1 MTHGHEASQVAKQP
15 RLVAVHKLGQRA
27 AVVVVAATCNICIF
41 SFNLLQVA
49 GSMQQAVGSMQ
60 QQQAKLSKFH
70 FGLLLAHLSG
80 NENISQGLRGST
92 GGEGAKDCNEV

>member
-1 MTHGHEASQVAKQP
+1 MDTRLAKQVAKQP

-49 GSMQQAVGSMQ
+49 GSMQHATGSRQQAAAASQVKQVPFWSLVGSLIG
-60 QQQAKLSKFH
+60 K
-70 FGLLLAHLSG
+70 
-80 NENISQGLRGST
+80 
-92 GGEGAKDCNEV
+92 